1 MQFTRMTRPRLR
13 VTVLASAALAAAA
26 VAGGVS
32 QAASAS
38 PVTHAAA
45 VTAAS
50 ATAKPSIVLVH
61 GAWGDSSSWDAVVG
75 RLQAAGYTV
84 YVPPNPLEGLS
95 YDSASIRDF
104 LGTISGPV
112 VLVGHSYG
120 GAVITNAATGDK
132 NVKAL
137 VYDDAFAPEKGQTIG
152 QLVTAVPG
160 TCVNNA
166 NLTLVPYPG
175 APKGAADA
183 YIKQSVFPSCMAG
196 GLPAAEQNQLAAEQR
211 PLTTAALA
219 EPSGVPA
226 FKTIPSWAIVGTADH
241 AIPPA
246 EQLAMA
252 KAARAHVT
260 EIDAPHL
267 SMISDP
273 GAVTRV
279 ILEAVHAT
287 T

>member
-1 MQFTRMTRPRLR
+1 MRCIPMPRPRLR
-13 VTVLASAALAAAA
+13 LTAIGAAALAVAAIA
-26 VAGGVS
+26 VPAS
-32 QAASAS
+32 QAAFAS
-38 PVTHAAA
+38 TTTRTAA
-45 VTAAS
+45 VSTAKTA
-50 ATAKPSIVLVH
+50 AKPSIVLVH
-61 GAWGDSSSWDAVVG
+61 GAWGDSSSWAGVVS

-104 LGTISGPV
+104 LDTIPGPII
-112 VLVGHSYG
+112 LVGHSYG

-137 VYDDAFAPEKGQTIG
+137 VYDDAFAPNKGQTIG

-160 TCVNNA
+160 TCVNPA
-166 NLTLVPYPG
+166 NLSLVPYPG

-183 YIKQSVFPSCMAG
+183 YIKQSVFPSCMAN
-196 GLPAAEQNQLAAEQR
+196 GLPASVAKQLAAEQR

-226 FKTIPSWAIVGTADH
+226 WRTIPSWAIVGTEDH

-252 KAARAHVT
+252 KAAHARIT
-260 EIDAPHL
+260 EVKAPHL
-267 SMISDP
+267 SMISD
-273 GAVTRV
+273 AITVTNV
-279 ILEAVHAT
+279 ILAAAHAT